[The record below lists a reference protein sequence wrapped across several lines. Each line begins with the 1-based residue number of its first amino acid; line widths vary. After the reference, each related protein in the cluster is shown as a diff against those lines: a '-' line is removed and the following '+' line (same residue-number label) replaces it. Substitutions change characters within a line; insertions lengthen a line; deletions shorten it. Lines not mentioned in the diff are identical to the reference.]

1 MMREHTNGGAGAG
14 SVLLAFLTGAAIGGV
29 VALLLA
35 PRSGEETRRR
45 IFEFGEDAK
54 EKLGKVPVAV
64 REAEKA
70 AVSAFNDTM
79 KKA

>member
-1 MMREHTNGGAGAG
+1 MREYSNGGSGTG
-14 SVLLAFLTGAAIGGV
+14 SVLLAFLTGAALGGV

-35 PRSGEETRRR
+35 PRSGPETRRR
-45 IFEFGEDAK
+45 LVELSDEAK

>member
-1 MMREHTNGGAGAG
+1 MREYNGGGNAG

-29 VALLLA
+29 VALLFA
-35 PRSGEETRRR
+35 PRSGYDTRRR
-45 IFEFGEDAK
+45 ILDMGEDARDK
-54 EKLGKVPVAV
+54 MGKIPVAV

-70 AVSAFNDTM
+70 AVVAFNETM

>member
-1 MMREHTNGGAGAG
+1 MRDYGNGGAGAG
-14 SVLLAFLTGAAIGGV
+14 SVFLAFLTGAAIGGM

-35 PRSGEETRRR
+35 PRSGEDTRRR
-45 IFEFGEDAK
+45 LFELGEDAK
-54 EKLGKVPVAV
+54 DKLGRVPVAV

>member
-1 MMREHTNGGAGAG
+1 MREYSNGGSGAG
-14 SVLLAFLTGAAIGGV
+14 SVFLAFLTGAALGGV

-35 PRSGEETRRR
+35 PRSGQETRRR
-45 IFEFGEDAK
+45 LVDMTDDAK